1 MEVEA
6 LLGLQCDVG
15 VLGLDLVAELS
26 LVYARSDNFV
36 DDQILLASQGAG
48 SDRILPTRLARV
60 HCR

>member
-15 VLGLDLVAELS
+15 VLGLDLVAQFS

-48 SDRILPTRLARV
+48 SDRSLPTLLARV